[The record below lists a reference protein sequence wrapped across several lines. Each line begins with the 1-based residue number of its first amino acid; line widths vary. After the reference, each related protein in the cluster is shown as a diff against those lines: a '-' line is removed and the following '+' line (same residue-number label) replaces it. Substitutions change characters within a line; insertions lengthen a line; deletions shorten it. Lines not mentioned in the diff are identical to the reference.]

1 VNCLSL
7 CLVTSVFVLSQFAS
21 EAHADK
27 LKVGYPTAAPVAPI
41 FIAYEKGYYKAEGL
55 DVELVPFDAAGPIP
69 VAITSGS
76 VDIALAGSTA
86 SFFSLASQGAVKI
99 IAGAVHEVPGFHA
112 EAIVATNKGYAAGVK
127 SLKDLGGRSVAT
139 TAIGSSFYYALGL
152 VAEKY
157 KLDMKSLRIIQ
168 TQQNANTVSAV
179 AGDQVD
185 FAVGTFTGF
194 TPLIHENKAKLLA
207 YIGDEVPWQIAYL
220 LTSAKLADT
229 QPKTV
234 EHWLAAYRHAA
245 RDYHDAF
252 TNAQGAREDQAT
264 APEILAIME
273 KYLKQSAERLEHSIG
288 YVDPEGRLDVPD
300 VHHQAEWFAAQGL
313 VKGKPDPDK
322 IIASRYIRPWTGVHG
337 TEKAQ

>member
-1 VNCLSL
+1 
-7 CLVTSVFVLSQFAS
+7 
-21 EAHADK
+21 
-27 LKVGYPTAAPVAPI
+27 LKVGFPTAAPVAPI
-41 FIAYEKGYYKAEGL
+41 FIAQEKGYYAAEGL

-112 EAIVATNKGYAAGVK
+112 EAIVATNKGYEAGVK
-127 SLKDLGGRSVAT
+127 SLKDLGGHSLAT
-139 TAIGSSFYYALGL
+139 TTIGSSFYYALGL
-152 VAEKY
+152 VTEKY
-157 KLDMKSLRIIQ
+157 NIDLKSLRIVQ

-194 TPLIHENKAKLLA
+194 TPLIHEGKAKLLA

-229 QPKTV
+229 QPETV

-273 KYLKQSAERLEHSIG
+273 KYLKQSAERLEANIG

-313 VKGKPDPDK
+313 VKGKPDADK
-322 IIASRYIRPWTGVHG
+322 IIVSRYIRPWTGVHG
-337 TEKAQ
+337 TEKAN

>member
-1 VNCLSL
+1 MYRFCL
-7 CLVTSVFVLSQFAS
+7 CLVAAAFTITA
-21 EAHADK
+21 AHADT

-41 FIAYEKGYYKAEGL
+41 FIAYEKGYYAAEGL

-86 SFFSLASQGAVKI
+86 SFFSLAGQGAVKI

-112 EAIVATNKGYAAGVK
+112 EAIVATNKGYEAGVK
-127 SLKDLGGRSVAT
+127 SLKDLGGRSLAT
-139 TAIGSSFYYALGL
+139 TTIGSSFYYALGL

-157 KLDMKSLRIIQ
+157 AIDLKSLRVLQ

-179 AGDQVD
+179 AGNQVD

-194 TPLIHENKAKLLA
+194 TPLIKEDKAKLLA
-207 YIGDEVPWQIAYL
+207 YIGDEVPWQIAYI
-220 LTSAKLADT
+220 LTSSKIADT
-229 QPKTV
+229 EPEIV

-252 TNAQGAREDQAT
+252 TNAKGERADQAG
-264 APEILAIME
+264 APAILAIME
-273 KYLKQSAERLEHSIG
+273 KYLKQSAAQLESNVG

-300 VHHQAEWFAAQGL
+300 VHHQAEWFTAQGL
-313 VKGKPDPDK
+313 VKGKPDADK
-322 IIASRYIRPWTGVHG
+322 IIAARYIRPWTGVHG
-337 TEKAQ
+337 TESH

>member
-1 VNCLSL
+1 MYRLSL
-7 CLVTSVFVLSQFAS
+7 CLAASAFVLSQFVTAA
-21 EAHADK
+21 EAEK
-27 LKVGYPTAAPVAPI
+27 LRVGYPTAAPVAPI
-41 FIAYEKGYYKAEGL
+41 FIAQEKGYYAAEGL

-112 EAIVATNKGYAAGVK
+112 EAIVATNKGYAAGVR
-127 SLKDLGGRSVAT
+127 SLKDLGGHSLAT

-157 KLDMKSLRIIQ
+157 KIDLKSLRIVQ

-194 TPLIHENKAKLLA
+194 TPLIHEGKAKLLA
-207 YIGDEVPWQIAYL
+207 YIGDEVPWQIAYI
-220 LTSAKLADT
+220 LTSSKIADKE
-229 QPKTV
+229 PETV

-245 RDYHDAF
+245 KDYHDAF

-264 APEILAIME
+264 APAILAIME
-273 KYLKQSAERLEHSIG
+273 KYLKQSAERLDSNVG

-313 VKGKPDPDK
+313 VKGKPDADK
-322 IIASRYIRPWTGVHG
+322 IIASRYIRPWTGVH
-337 TEKAQ
+337 

>member
-1 VNCLSL
+1 VYRLSL
-7 CLVTSVFVLSQFAS
+7 CLAATAVVFSQLTAA
-21 EAHADK
+21 EAEK
-27 LKVGYPTAAPVAPI
+27 LRVGYPTAAPVAPI
-41 FIAYEKGYYKAEGL
+41 FIAQEKGYYAAEGL

-86 SFFSLASQGAVKI
+86 SFFSLAGQGAVKI

-112 EAIVATNKGYAAGVK
+112 EAVVATNKGYAAGVT
-127 SLKDLGGRSVAT
+127 SLKDLGGHSLAT
-139 TAIGSSFYYALGL
+139 TTIGSSFYYALGL
-152 VAEKY
+152 VAEKHAID
-157 KLDMKSLRIIQ
+157 LKSLRIVQ

-194 TPLIHENKAKLLA
+194 TPLIHEGKAKLLA
-207 YIGDEVPWQIAYL
+207 YIGDEVPWQIAFI
-220 LTSAKLADT
+220 LTSSKIADS
-229 QPKTV
+229 QPATV

-245 RDYHDAF
+245 KDYHDAF
-252 TNAQGAREDQAT
+252 TNAEGAREDQAG
-264 APEILAIME
+264 APAILAIME
-273 KYLKQSAERLEHSIG
+273 KYLKQSAERLDSNVG

-313 VKGKPDPDK
+313 VKGKPDADK
-322 IIASRYIRPWTGVHG
+322 IIASRYIRPWTGVH
-337 TEKAQ
+337 

>member
-1 VNCLSL
+1 MYRLSL
-7 CLVTSVFVLSQFAS
+7 CLAASVFAFSQF
-21 EAHADK
+21 AHADK
-27 LKVGYPTAAPVAPI
+27 LKVGFPTAAPVAPI
-41 FIAYEKGYYKAEGL
+41 FIAQDKGYYAAEGL

-112 EAIVATNKGYAAGVK
+112 EAIVATNKGYEAGVK
-127 SLKDLGGRSVAT
+127 SLKDLGGHSLAT
-139 TAIGSSFYYALGL
+139 TTIGSSFYYALGL

-157 KLDMKSLRIIQ
+157 NIDLKSLRIVQ

-194 TPLIHENKAKLLA
+194 TPLIHEGKAKLLA

-229 QPKTV
+229 QPETV

-252 TNAQGAREDQAT
+252 TNAKGLREDQPT
-264 APEILAIME
+264 APAILAIME
-273 KYLKQSAERLEHSIG
+273 KYLKQSAERLEANIG

-300 VHHQAEWFAAQGL
+300 VHHQAEWFTAQGL

-322 IIASRYIRPWTGVHG
+322 IIASRYILPWTGVHG
-337 TEKAQ
+337 TGGSQ